1 MLTLISGVIGLTTA
15 IQLLEK
21 GEKVT
26 IVTKNLSYSCSQ
38 VAGLILKIEILK
50 EPFLNL
56 LSSMWTKMSKKF
68 STFHFKNLNF

>member
-38 VAGLILKIEILK
+38 VAG
-50 EPFLNL
+50 
-56 LSSMWTKMSKKF
+56 
-68 STFHFKNLNF
+68 